1 MLQTLEAIDQYLD
14 SVVYILLIIVLVV
27 TAVHADRRYDEE
39 RSRNEA
45 LERRIR
51 SLSLVVRF
59 QQSLVDAQLPEPETT
74 PTTVGEAEVVDL
86 SVDGLI
92 SRMGYCLTCHRL
104 KAPSHFQQTDHL
116 RLEDDSLVHGPS
128 PERH

>member
-27 TAVHADRRYDEE
+27 TAVHADRRYDQE

-74 PTTVGEAEVVDL
+74 PTIVGEAEVVDL

>member
-1 MLQTLEAIDQYLD
+1 MLQTLETIDQYLD

-27 TAVHADRRYDEE
+27 TAVHADRRYDQE

-74 PTTVGEAEVVDL
+74 PTIVGEAEVVDL